1 MKKLILTTAFAIG
14 LFTAFAYNGN
24 TRLVI
29 SGATSNN
36 IKIFIDGYNVGA
48 KYRNGNAYYI
58 DDISTANHRI
68 QILKQRTS
76 IFGVNEDKII
86 YDQNV
91 YLKANSQTNL
101 SLTPFGTVEINE
113 TPIYGNNNGGGGGW
127 DGSNNYPNNSPDWN
141 GSDGNQPQCGNDKG
155 RKNGH
160 RKHHKRKKYYCDDD
174 DNMRK
179 SNDDW
184 DN

>member
-1 MKKLILTTAFAIG
+1 MKKLILTTVFAIAI
-14 LFTAFAYNGN
+14 FSAFAYNGD

-36 IKIFIDGYNVGA
+36 IKIFIDGYNVGT
-48 KYRNGNAYYI
+48 KYRSGNSFII
-58 DDISTANHRI
+58 DDISTANHRV

-76 IFGVNEDKII
+76 IFGVNEDKVI
-86 YDQNV
+86 YDQNI

-113 TPIYGNNNGGGGGW
+113 TPIYGNNNGGGGE
-127 DGSNNYPNNSPDWN
+127 WN
-141 GSDGNQPQCGNDKG
+141 GSNGNNGNQPQCGNDNGKG
-155 RKNGH
+155 KKYGH
-160 RKHHKRKKYYCDDD
+160 RKNHKRKKNHCDDD